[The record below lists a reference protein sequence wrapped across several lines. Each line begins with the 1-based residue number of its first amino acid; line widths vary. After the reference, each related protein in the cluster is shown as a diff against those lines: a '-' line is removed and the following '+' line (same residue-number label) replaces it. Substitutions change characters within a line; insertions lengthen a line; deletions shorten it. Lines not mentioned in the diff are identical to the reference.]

1 MYKNNEDAKKAMADQ
16 FIKVESELFD
26 KPVDVKIEKSV
37 NNNNNRR
44 NNHNNKNNNNN
55 NSNKI

>member
-26 KPVDVKIEKSV
+26 KPVDVKVEKSV

-44 NNHNNKNNNNN
+44 NKHNNSNNNNR
-55 NSNKI
+55 I